1 MRQKR
6 AAIKTDIKAKL
17 PKRSSPARGR
27 PIVHHEA
34 WTKVSVVLF
43 ERQILHLDRLST
55 DVRRTGGK
63 TMNRTEIIRALID
76 GLIGSGM
83 DITQHG
89 SEATLRAL
97 VARRLG
103 RDA

>member
-1 MRQKR
+1 MLQTGNLPNAEYRRFEGMR
-6 AAIKTDIKAKL
+6 
-17 PKRSSPARGR
+17 
-27 PIVHHEA
+27 EY
-34 WTKVSVVLF
+34 
-43 ERQILHLDRLST
+43 E
-55 DVRRTGGK
+55 
-63 TMNRTEIIRALID
+63 ALID